1 MLELSKVI
9 SEEDVTRKK
18 PEMTL
23 SAFSAASIIFSYS
36 AYSSTPNLTVSVES
50 LLEELFYNSLLD
62 Y

>member
-1 MLELSKVI
+1 MLEPLKVI

-23 SAFSAASIIFSYS
+23 SAFSAASIIFSYN
-36 AYSSTPNLTVSVES
+36 AYSSAPNLIVSVES
-50 LLEELFYNSLLD
+50 LLGELFYKSLLD